1 MESTVGEIL
10 WINVYKSNKMRALKK
25 GIGKKLDSGL
35 LRHVTEVVI
44 KRYVK

>member
-1 MESTVGEIL
+1 
-10 WINVYKSNKMRALKK
+10 MRALKK
-25 GIGKKLDSGL
+25 GIGKKLDYGL